1 MFSILLIIHVL
12 ASIIF
17 IGNNITGAFWKVRAD
32 KTGNLEVISSSVR
45 ALLRADYQFTLPSLV
60 VLFVTGVWMGG
71 ITGWERF
78 QEIWLG
84 SSFVLLVIIAL
95 IWGIIAGPKLRALV
109 RIAAEDAATG
119 RLSDEYTSV
128 SRTWSIWGGIMTLLP
143 IIILVLMVLRPNI

>member
-95 IWGIIAGPKLRALV
+95 IW
-109 RIAAEDAATG
+109 
-119 RLSDEYTSV
+119 
-128 SRTWSIWGGIMTLLP
+128 
-143 IIILVLMVLRPNI
+143 